1 MDTDITLY
9 AQWFRYSGLSPTGG
23 LANTWITL
31 QGENL
36 SHEFANGFGYQ
47 TVYFRSVADI
57 SGSSPGSWTALTSS
71 SVRDG
76 TGTSIEVNVPAV
88 SGVLFYQFQI
98 DVCANWTTTWGCVS
112 LQNNAAIYSIES
124 AYTVTYDGNQETGG
138 TAPADTDGPYLNGA
152 TVTLKNN
159 SGNLVRDGYTFD
171 GWNTQSNGLG
181 SSYTANGSATLTMT
195 AANITLY
202 AKWTANPSPSPSP
215 SPIIQSIPLQQ
226 EILVPGITW
235 EPLNLISGE
244 MVGNNQHNATFTVPG
259 TAIYSISKGTKP
271 AVGTVAI
278 TVTFTPIDQNRY
290 YVLSTSRTFQVIEN
304 LNSSS
309 NQNNPV
315 VSIPETTAKSELV
328 RIGIVYFNTNE
339 YFLDIQDRKSLGL
352 IASKIADVGASVVFI
367 EGNTDAKKGVDN
379 VWLSKSRAEAVS
391 SFLQKKF
398 NPPAYNRM
406 WFAASR
412 PAVPNITKADLMLNR
427 RVEIFVQKRSANSN
441 IEVNKNPVTSISKQ
455 YSPITFNRNDYFLD
469 AKDRT
474 SLKNTVRDA
483 AETKCIIFSLIG
495 TRDQSSG
502 SNNSSIAEDRIN
514 AVKSYITS
522 IYPKIQFKNV
532 QVQTSSVREVRISCS
547 N

>member
-1 MDTDITLY
+1 
-9 AQWFRYSGLSPTGG
+9 
-23 LANTWITL
+23 
-31 QGENL
+31 
-36 SHEFANGFGYQ
+36 
-47 TVYFRSVADI
+47 
-57 SGSSPGSWTALTSS
+57 
-71 SVRDG
+71 
-76 TGTSIEVNVPAV
+76 
-88 SGVLFYQFQI
+88 
-98 DVCANWTTTWGCVS
+98 
-112 LQNNAAIYSIES
+112 
-124 AYTVTYDGNQETGG
+124 
-138 TAPADTDGPYLNGA
+138 
-152 TVTLKNN
+152 
-159 SGNLVRDGYTFD
+159 
-171 GWNTQSNGLG
+171 
-181 SSYTANGSATLTMT
+181 
-195 AANITLY
+195 
-202 AKWTANPSPSPSP
+202 
-215 SPIIQSIPLQQ
+215 
-226 EILVPGITW
+226 
-235 EPLNLISGE
+235 

-278 TVTFTPIDQNRY
+278 TVTFTPIDQTRY

-339 YFLDIQDRKSLGL
+339 YFLDVKDRKSLGL

-412 PAVPNITKADLMLNR
+412 PAVPNITKADLTLNR
-427 RVEIFVQKRSANSN
+427 RVEIFVQERSANSN
-441 IEVNKNPVTSISKQ
+441 IEVNKIPITSISKQ
-455 YSPITFNRNDYFLD
+455 YSSITFNRNDYFLD

-483 AETKCIIFSLIG
+483 AENKCIRFSLIG

-514 AVKSYITS
+514 AVRSYITS